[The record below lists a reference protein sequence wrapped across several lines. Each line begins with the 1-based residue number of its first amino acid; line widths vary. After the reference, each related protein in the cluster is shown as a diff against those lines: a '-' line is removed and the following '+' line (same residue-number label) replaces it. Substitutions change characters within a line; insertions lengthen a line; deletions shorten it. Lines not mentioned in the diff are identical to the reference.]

1 MPPSPE
7 EFPRKRRISSASVS
21 KRKEDRKQEKRKS
34 LIQAKPA
41 RGHEPYAKKSTQS
54 PKETVTPDQLQKD
67 ANSNDS
73 NHHSLFEQSNESQ
86 LQKHRQSILKRNRI
100 AASKCRAKKKAAMAD
115 LEATKKT
122 MYTEHYQLSTTVTG
136 LREEVLIL
144 KNELLKH
151 GNCDCEVIQQYLTNA
166 AKNIGN
172 GNAQGEVGVSSALS

>member
-1 MPPSPE
+1 
-7 EFPRKRRISSASVS
+7 
-21 KRKEDRKQEKRKS
+21 
-34 LIQAKPA
+34 
-41 RGHEPYAKKSTQS
+41 
-54 PKETVTPDQLQKD
+54 
-67 ANSNDS
+67 
-73 NHHSLFEQSNESQ
+73 
-86 LQKHRQSILKRNRI
+86 
-100 AASKCRAKKKAAMAD
+100 MAD
-115 LEATKKT
+115 LEATEKT